1 MAMVAA
7 ALEHARPVEL
17 RGDDLVIAFP
27 AGDAFFAGQVK
38 SAECRERVGEALQ
51 AVTGRALRPDYELRE
66 LEPTDEP
73 APPPSDD
80 EWVDRFK
87 SAFNAEEIEAS

>member
-1 MAMVAA
+1 
-7 ALEHARPVEL
+7 
-17 RGDDLVIAFP
+17 VIAFP

-38 SAECRERVGEALQ
+38 STECRERVGEALQ
-51 AVTGRALRPDYELRE
+51 AVTRPPRCAP
-66 LEPTDEP
+66 PTSCASSSP
-73 APPPSDD
+73 ADQPPPPPSDD